1 MLPHS
6 ISQSLDQM
14 AAENLIYMAQ
24 DVGVIASDIIE
35 EHVVNNDENDMTRT
49 ANEQN
54 DQQYFECQVTEEV
67 ITDEWV
73 ETAGQ
78 DRYIHNKYKLSGP
91 YI

>member
-24 DVGVIASDIIE
+24 DVGVMSNDIIE
-35 EHVVNNDENDMTRT
+35 EQVNDEMQ
-49 ANEQN
+49 NEADVSNGQN

-73 ETAGQ
+73 EETGQ
-78 DRYIHNKYKLSGP
+78 DR
-91 YI
+91 